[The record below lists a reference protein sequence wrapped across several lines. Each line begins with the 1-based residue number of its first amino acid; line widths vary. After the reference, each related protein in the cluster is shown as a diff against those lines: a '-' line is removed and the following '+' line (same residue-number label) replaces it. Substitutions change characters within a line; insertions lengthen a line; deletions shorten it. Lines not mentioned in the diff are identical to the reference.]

1 MNQSTNNL
9 HCSVA
14 VQVAACPE
22 CRKEYPKK
30 ARRHRYAEKAA
41 EELND
46 LKKERDEIVKKLGGE

>member
-1 MNQSTNNL
+1 MFF
-9 HCSVA
+9 A
-14 VQVAACPE
+14 VQVAACPQ
-22 CRKEYPKK
+22 CSMKYPEK